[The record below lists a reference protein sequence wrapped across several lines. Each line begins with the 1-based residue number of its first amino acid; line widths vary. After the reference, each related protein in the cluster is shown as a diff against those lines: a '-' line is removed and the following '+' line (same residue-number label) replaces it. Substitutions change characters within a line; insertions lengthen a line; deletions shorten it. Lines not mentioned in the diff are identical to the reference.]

1 MGYKNILKYLFLL
14 VFTLSSFVGFS
25 QSKKQQEL
33 EERRQELSRE
43 IKQINDLLFKN
54 KSQKKS
60 QTSLIEDISYKV
72 SVRQNLIKV
81 TNQQANLLTREI
93 NTNQKKITELR
104 DELQTLKDNYAK
116 MIVTSYKSKSEQSRV
131 MFLLSSS
138 NFQQAYKRV
147 QYINQYAAYQKEQG
161 EAIKIKTVQLQ
172 ETNTALLKQKEDKQK
187 LINDNRVAQK
197 ALESDLQ
204 EQQSL
209 MTSINKNLNNYTA
222 QIRQKQ
228 NEADKIDREIEKI
241 IRDAIAESNKKKGA
255 PATSSAASTGF
266 ALTPEDKILADNFV
280 SSKGKLPWPVEKGV
294 VKLRYGK
301 QPHPVVTSVMIQS
314 NGVRIATEE
323 GAPIRAVFNGKVLA
337 VQAIKHGNLSVL
349 IQHGNYVTV
358 YKNLSKVYVKK
369 GDNVTTKQEI
379 GQVFTNPSNK
389 ETILSF
395 SIFKDSAT
403 QNPAD
408 WIFKM

>member
-1 MGYKNILKYLFLL
+1 MRYKNNYKYVFLL
-14 VFTLSSFVGFS
+14 VFTLSSIASFS

-33 EERRQELSRE
+33 EERRQELRRE

-54 KSQKKS
+54 QSQKKS
-60 QTSLIEDISYKV
+60 QTSLIEDLSYKV
-72 SVRQNLIKV
+72 SVRQNLIKI

-93 NTNQKKITELR
+93 NANQKKITELR
-104 DELQTLKDNYAK
+104 EELKILKDNYAK
-116 MIVTSYKSKSEQSRV
+116 MIVTSYKSKSEQSRI

-147 QYINQYAAYQKEQG
+147 QYINQYAEYQKEQG
-161 EAIKIKTVQLQ
+161 EAIKIKTAQLQ
-172 ETNTALLKQKEDKQK
+172 DTNKDLLRQKADKQK
-187 LINDNRVAQK
+187 LIDENRVAQRE
-197 ALESDLQ
+197 LETELKQ
-204 EQQSL
+204 QQSL
-209 MTSINKNLNNYTA
+209 MASINKNLNNYTS
-222 QIRQKQ
+222 QIREKQ
-228 NEADKIDREIEKI
+228 READKIDREIEKI
-241 IRDAIAESNKKKGA
+241 IREAIAESNKKKGA
-255 PATSSAASTGF
+255 TTATASKGF

-301 QPHPVVTSVMIQS
+301 QPHPVVKTVTIQS

-323 GAPIRAVFNGKVLA
+323 HAPIRAVFNGKVLA

-395 SIFKDSAT
+395 SIFKESAT

-408 WIFKM
+408 WIYKM

>member
-1 MGYKNILKYLFLL
+1 MRYKNIYKYVFLL
-14 VFTLSSFVGFS
+14 VFTLSSIASFS

-33 EERRQELSRE
+33 EERRQELRRE

-54 KSQKKS
+54 QSQKKS
-60 QTSLIEDISYKV
+60 QTSLIEDLSYKV
-72 SVRQNLIKV
+72 SVRQNLIKI

-93 NTNQKKITELR
+93 NANQKKITELR
-104 DELQTLKDNYAK
+104 DELKILKDNYAK
-116 MIVTSYKSKSEQSRV
+116 MIVTSYKSKSEQSRI

-147 QYINQYAAYQKEQG
+147 QYINQYAEYQKEQG
-161 EAIKIKTVQLQ
+161 EAIKIKTAQLQ
-172 ETNTALLKQKEDKQK
+172 DTNKDLLRQKEDKQK
-187 LINDNRVAQK
+187 LIDENRVAQRE
-197 ALESDLQ
+197 LEAELKQ
-204 EQQSL
+204 QQSL
-209 MTSINKNLNNYTA
+209 MASINKNLNNYTS
-222 QIRQKQ
+222 QIREKQ
-228 NEADKIDREIEKI
+228 READKIDREIEKI
-241 IRDAIAESNKKKGA
+241 IREAIAESNKKKGA
-255 PATSSAASTGF
+255 TTATASKGF

-301 QPHPVVTSVMIQS
+301 QPHPVVKTVMIQS

-323 GAPIRAVFNGKVLA
+323 HAPIRAVFNGKVLA

-395 SIFKDSAT
+395 SIFKESTT

-408 WIFKM
+408 WIYKM

>member
-1 MGYKNILKYLFLL
+1 MRQKNTFKYIFLL
-14 VFTLSSFVGFS
+14 VFILTSTLGFS

-60 QTSLIEDISYKV
+60 QTSLIEDLSYKV
-72 SVRQNLIKV
+72 SVRRNLIKV

-93 NTNQKKITELR
+93 NTNQKRITDLR
-104 DELQTLKDNYAK
+104 DELKILKDNYAK

-147 QYINQYAAYQKEQG
+147 QYINQYAEYQKEQG
-161 EAIKIKTVQLQ
+161 ESIKIKTAELQ
-172 ETNTALLKQKEDKQK
+172 QTNTALLKQKEDKQK
-187 LINDNRVAQK
+187 LIDENRVAQRE
-197 ALESDLQ
+197 LEGELKQQ
-204 EQQSL
+204 ESL
-209 MTSINKNLNNYTA
+209 MASINKNLNNYTA

-228 NEADKIDREIEKI
+228 SEADKIDREIEKI
-241 IRDAIAESNKKKGA
+241 IRDAIASSNKSAGKTTTA
-255 PATSSAASTGF
+255 SSGF

-294 VKLRYGK
+294 VQLRYGK
-301 QPHPVVTSVMIQS
+301 QPHPVVKTVMIQS

-369 GDNVTTKQEI
+369 GDMVTTKQEI

-389 ETILSF
+389 ETILNF
-395 SIFKDSAT
+395 SIFKESTT

>member
-1 MGYKNILKYLFLL
+1 MRYKSIYKYVFLL
-14 VFTLSSFVGFS
+14 VFTLSSIGSFS

-33 EERRQELSRE
+33 EERRQELRRE

-54 KSQKKS
+54 QSQKKS
-60 QTSLIEDISYKV
+60 QTSLIEDLSYKV
-72 SVRQNLIKV
+72 SVRQNLIKI

-104 DELQTLKDNYAK
+104 DELKILKDNYAK
-116 MIVTSYKSKSEQSRV
+116 MIVTSYKSKSEQSRI

-147 QYINQYAAYQKEQG
+147 QYINQYAEYQKEQG
-161 EAIKIKTVQLQ
+161 EAIKIKTAQLQ
-172 ETNTALLKQKEDKQK
+172 DTNKDLLRQKEDKQK
-187 LINDNRVAQK
+187 LIDENRVAQRE
-197 ALESDLQ
+197 LETELK
-204 EQQSL
+204 QQQTL
-209 MTSINKNLNNYTA
+209 MASINKNLNNYTS
-222 QIRQKQ
+222 QIREKQ
-228 NEADKIDREIEKI
+228 READKIDREIEKI
-241 IRDAIAESNKKKGA
+241 IREAIAESNKKKGA
-255 PATSSAASTGF
+255 TTATASKGF

-301 QPHPVVTSVMIQS
+301 QPHPVVKTVMIQS

-323 GAPIRAVFNGKVLA
+323 HAPIRAVFNGKVLA

-395 SIFKDSAT
+395 SIFKESTT

-408 WIFKM
+408 WIYKM

>member
-1 MGYKNILKYLFLL
+1 MRYKSIYKYVFLL
-14 VFTLSSFVGFS
+14 VFTLSSIASFS

-33 EERRQELSRE
+33 EERRQELRRE

-54 KSQKKS
+54 QSQKKS
-60 QTSLIEDISYKV
+60 QTSLIEDLSYKV
-72 SVRQNLIKV
+72 SVRQNLIKI

-93 NTNQKKITELR
+93 NANQKKITELR
-104 DELQTLKDNYAK
+104 EELKILKDNYAK
-116 MIVTSYKSKSEQSRV
+116 MIVTSYKSKSEQSRI

-147 QYINQYAAYQKEQG
+147 QYINQYAEYQKEQG
-161 EAIKIKTVQLQ
+161 EAIKIKTAELQ
-172 ETNTALLKQKEDKQK
+172 DTNKDLLRQKEDKQK
-187 LINDNRVAQK
+187 LIDENRVAQRE
-197 ALESDLQ
+197 LEAELKQ
-204 EQQSL
+204 QQSL
-209 MTSINKNLNNYTA
+209 MASINKNLNNYTS
-222 QIRQKQ
+222 QIREKQ
-228 NEADKIDREIEKI
+228 READKIDREIEKI
-241 IRDAIAESNKKKGA
+241 IREAIAESNKKKGTTTA
-255 PATSSAASTGF
+255 SASKGF

-301 QPHPVVTSVMIQS
+301 QPHPVVKTVMIQS

-323 GAPIRAVFNGKVLA
+323 HAPIRAVFNGKVLA

-379 GQVFTNPSNK
+379 GKVFTNPSNK

-395 SIFKDSAT
+395 SIFKESAT

-408 WIFKM
+408 WIYKM

>member
-1 MGYKNILKYLFLL
+1 MMHKNTYTYLLLL
-14 VFTLSSFVGFS
+14 VFLLSSIVGFS

-33 EERRQELSRE
+33 EERRQELRLE
-43 IKQINDLLFKN
+43 IQRINNLLFKN
-54 KSQKKS
+54 KSEKKS
-60 QTSLIEDISYKV
+60 QTSLIEDLNYKV

-147 QYINQYAAYQKEQG
+147 QYINQYAEYQKEQA
-161 EAIKIKTVQLQ
+161 ETIKIKTEELQ
-172 ETNTALLKQKEDKQK
+172 ETNAALLKQKEDKQK
-187 LINDNRVAQK
+187 LIDENRIAQRE
-197 ALESDLQ
+197 LEVELKQQ
-204 EQQSL
+204 ESL
-209 MTSINKNLNNYTA
+209 MASINKNLNNYTA
-222 QIRQKQ
+222 QIREKQ
-228 NEADKIDREIEKI
+228 READKIDREIEKI
-241 IRDAIAESNKKKGA
+241 IREAIASSNKSAGKTTTA
-255 PATSSAASTGF
+255 SSGF
-266 ALTPEDKILADNFV
+266 ALTPEDKLLADNFV

-301 QPHPVVTSVMIQS
+301 QPHPVVRTVMIQS

-323 GAPIRAVFNGKVLA
+323 SAPVRAVFNGKVLA

-395 SIFKDSAT
+395 SIFKESAT

-408 WIFKM
+408 WIYKM

>member
-1 MGYKNILKYLFLL
+1 MRYKNIYKYVFLL
-14 VFTLSSFVGFS
+14 VFTLSSIASFS

-33 EERRQELSRE
+33 EERRQELRRE

-54 KSQKKS
+54 QSQKKS
-60 QTSLIEDISYKV
+60 QTSLIEDLSYKV
-72 SVRQNLIKV
+72 SVRQNLIKI

-93 NTNQKKITELR
+93 NANQKKITELR
-104 DELQTLKDNYAK
+104 DELKILKDNYAK
-116 MIVTSYKSKSEQSRV
+116 MIVTSYKSKSEQSRI

-147 QYINQYAAYQKEQG
+147 QYINQYAEYQKEQG
-161 EAIKIKTVQLQ
+161 EAIKIKTAELQ
-172 ETNTALLKQKEDKQK
+172 DTNKDLLRQKEDKQK
-187 LINDNRVAQK
+187 LIDENRVAQRE
-197 ALESDLQ
+197 LEDELKQ
-204 EQQSL
+204 QQSL
-209 MTSINKNLNNYTA
+209 MASINKNLNNYTS
-222 QIRQKQ
+222 QIREKQ
-228 NEADKIDREIEKI
+228 READKIDREIEKI
-241 IRDAIAESNKKKGA
+241 IREAIAESNKKKGA
-255 PATSSAASTGF
+255 TTATASKGF

-301 QPHPVVTSVMIQS
+301 QPHPVVKTVMIQS

-323 GAPIRAVFNGKVLA
+323 YAPIRAVFNGKVLA

-395 SIFKDSAT
+395 SIFKESTT

-408 WIFKM
+408 WIYKM

>member
-1 MGYKNILKYLFLL
+1 MRQNNTFKYIFIL
-14 VFTLSSFVGFS
+14 VFILTSTLGFS

-33 EERRQELSRE
+33 EQRRQELARE

-54 KSQKKS
+54 KSEKKS
-60 QTSLIEDISYKV
+60 QTSLIEDLSYKV
-72 SVRQNLIKV
+72 SVRRNLIKV

-93 NTNQKKITELR
+93 NTNQNKITDLRNELKI
-104 DELQTLKDNYAK
+104 LKDNYAK
-116 MIVTSYKSKSEQSRV
+116 MIVTSYKSKSEQSRI

-147 QYINQYAAYQKEQG
+147 QYINQYAEYQKEQG
-161 EAIKIKTVQLQ
+161 ESIKVKTAELQ
-172 ETNTALLKQKEDKQK
+172 ETNKALLKQKADKQK
-187 LINDNRVAQK
+187 LIDENRIAK
-197 ALESDLQ
+197 RELESELKQQ
-204 EQQSL
+204 ESL
-209 MTSINKNLNNYTA
+209 MASINKNLNNYTA

-228 NEADKIDREIEKI
+228 NEANKIDREIEKI
-241 IRDAIAESNKKKGA
+241 IREAIASSNKSAGKTTTA
-255 PATSSAASTGF
+255 SSGF
-266 ALTPEDKILADNFV
+266 ALTPEDKILAGNFV

-294 VKLRYGK
+294 VQLRYGK
-301 QPHPVVTSVMIQS
+301 QPHPVVKTVMIQS

-323 GAPIRAVFNGKVLA
+323 GAPIRTVFNGKVLA

-389 ETILSF
+389 ETILNF
-395 SIFKDSAT
+395 SIFKESTT

-408 WIFKM
+408 WIYKM

>member
-1 MGYKNILKYLFLL
+1 MRYKNTLTYLFLL
-14 VFTLSSFVGFS
+14 VFTLSSLVGFS

-60 QTSLIEDISYKV
+60 QTSLIEDLSYKV
-72 SVRQNLIKV
+72 SVRQNLIKI

-104 DELQTLKDNYAK
+104 DELKTLKDNYAK

-147 QYINQYAAYQKEQG
+147 QYINQYAEYQKEQG
-161 EAIKIKTVQLQ
+161 EAIKIKTAELQ
-172 ETNTALLKQKEDKQK
+172 ETNKALLKQKEDKQK
-187 LINDNRVAQK
+187 LIDENRVAQRE
-197 ALESDLQ
+197 LEVELKQQ
-204 EQQSL
+204 ENL
-209 MTSINKNLNNYTA
+209 MASINKNLNNYTS
-222 QIRQKQ
+222 QIREKQ
-228 NEADKIDREIEKI
+228 READKIDREIEKI
-241 IRDAIAESNKKKGA
+241 IREAIASSNKSAGKTTTA
-255 PATSSAASTGF
+255 SSGF
-266 ALTPEDKILADNFV
+266 ALTPEDKILADNFI

-301 QPHPVVTSVMIQS
+301 QPHPVVKTVMIQS

-323 GAPIRAVFNGKVLA
+323 NASIRAVFNGKVLA

-395 SIFKDSAT
+395 SIFKESAT

-408 WIFKM
+408 WIYKM

>member
-1 MGYKNILKYLFLL
+1 MRYKNIYKYVFLL
-14 VFTLSSFVGFS
+14 VFTLSSIASFS

-33 EERRQELSRE
+33 EERRQELRRE

-54 KSQKKS
+54 QSQKKS
-60 QTSLIEDISYKV
+60 QTSLIEDLSYKV
-72 SVRQNLIKV
+72 SVRQNLIKI

-104 DELQTLKDNYAK
+104 EELKILKDNYAK
-116 MIVTSYKSKSEQSRV
+116 MIVTSYKSKSEQSRI

-147 QYINQYAAYQKEQG
+147 QYINQYAEYQKEQG
-161 EAIKIKTVQLQ
+161 EAIKIKTAQLQ
-172 ETNTALLKQKEDKQK
+172 DTNKDLLRQKEDKQK
-187 LINDNRVAQK
+187 LIDENRVAQRE
-197 ALESDLQ
+197 LEAELKQ
-204 EQQSL
+204 QQSL
-209 MTSINKNLNNYTA
+209 MASINKNLNNYTS
-222 QIRQKQ
+222 QIREKQ
-228 NEADKIDREIEKI
+228 READKIDREIEKI
-241 IRDAIAESNKKKGA
+241 IREAIAESNKKKGA
-255 PATSSAASTGF
+255 TTATASKGF

-301 QPHPVVTSVMIQS
+301 QPHPVVKTVMIQS

-323 GAPIRAVFNGKVLA
+323 HAPIRAVFNGKVLA

-395 SIFKDSAT
+395 SIFKESTT

-408 WIFKM
+408 WIYKM

>member
-1 MGYKNILKYLFLL
+1 MRLKHTFKYIFLL
-14 VFTLSSFVGFS
+14 GFTLSSLVGFS

-33 EERRQELSRE
+33 EERRQELRIE
-43 IKQINDLLFKN
+43 IKRINDLLFKN
-54 KSQKKS
+54 KSQQKS
-60 QTSLIEDISYKV
+60 QTSLIEDLSYKV
-72 SVRQNLIKV
+72 SVRQNLIRV

-93 NTNQKKITELR
+93 NTNQKRITELR
-104 DELQTLKDNYAK
+104 DELKTLKDNYAK

-147 QYINQYAAYQKEQG
+147 QYINQYADYQKEQG
-161 EAIKIKTVQLQ
+161 EAIKIKTVELQ
-172 ETNTALLKQKEDKQK
+172 ETNVALLKQKADKQK
-187 LINDNRVAQK
+187 LIDENRVAQRE
-197 ALESDLQ
+197 LESELKQQ
-204 EQQSL
+204 ESL
-209 MTSINKNLNNYTA
+209 MASINKNLNNYTA
-222 QIRQKQ
+222 QIREKQ
-228 NEADKIDREIEKI
+228 READKIDREIEKI
-241 IRDAIAESNKKKGA
+241 IRDAIASSNKKAGK
-255 PATSSAASTGF
+255 TTKASTGF

-301 QPHPVVTSVMIQS
+301 QPHPVVKTVMIQS

-323 GAPIRAVFNGKVLA
+323 NAPIRAVFNGKVLA

-369 GDNVTTKQEI
+369 GDNVSTKQEI

-395 SIFKDSAT
+395 SIFKESAT

-408 WIFKM
+408 WIYKM